1 MKRSFAIFIFCIS
14 TLACNTLPREHVVPL
29 AVQESLSLKQAFS
42 KWFDIGT
49 AIPVMTHLIERER
62 DLLFN
67 QFGVVT
73 PENFMKPDVLKP
85 EPGHFV
91 FSEADTSVNMAL
103 EHGLRV
109 NGHTLVWYKQNHDWI
124 EMSCDSPEAQAL
136 LRERIR
142 QHVSKVVKHFAGRIS
157 SWDVWNEAISDNHNE
172 YFRPSKCSDEFTL
185 VLIYEAF
192 AAAHEADPAAHL
204 LYNDFGIEYSS
215 KREKALRLIQY
226 LKARGIPVGIGI
238 RAHYTLDRVPLNFII
253 DTLLAFD
260 RIGVKVAISELDID
274 VVKTPKESCTNKNMM
289 GDPYPNEL
297 PADVDN
303 RLADQYKSL
312 FSLFI
317 DHASTLS
324 RVSFWAMHDGKS
336 GLNHQPCERT
346 NHPMLWD
353 RQLQP
358 KQALKAVI
366 DVAAVKDNASEH

>member
-1 MKRSFAIFIFCIS
+1 MIFMS
-14 TLACNTLPREHVVPL
+14 TLACNTKSREHFVPL
-29 AVQESLSLKQAFS
+29 AIQESVSLRQAYS

-49 AIPVMTHLIERER
+49 AIPLMTNLSERER

-73 PENFMKPDVLKP
+73 PENFMKPGVLQP
-85 EPGHFV
+85 ETGHFA
-91 FSEADTSVNMAL
+91 FNEADSSVNLAL
-103 EHGLRV
+103 EHGLKV
-109 NGHTLVWYKQNHDWI
+109 NGHTLVWYRQNHDWI
-124 EMSCDSPEAQAL
+124 EMSCDSPDAQAII
-136 LRERIR
+136 RERIR
-142 QHVSKVVKHFAGRIS
+142 QHVSKVVKHFAGRIG
-157 SWDVWNEAISDNHNE
+157 SWDVWNEAISDSRNE
-172 YFRPSKCSDEFTL
+172 YFRPSKCSEEFTQD
-185 VLIYEAF
+185 LIYEAF
-192 AAAHEADPAAHL
+192 AAAHEADPAALL
-204 LYNDFGIEYSS
+204 LYNDFGIEYPT

-238 RAHYTLDRVPLNFII
+238 QAHYTLDNVPFNFLK
-253 DTLLAFD
+253 DTLVAFD

-274 VVKTPKESCTNKNMM
+274 VVKTPKESCTNKMMM

-317 DHASTLS
+317 DHSSTLS
-324 RVSFWAMHDGKS
+324 RVSFWALHDGRS
-336 GLNHQPCERT
+336 WLNHQPCERT

-366 DVAAVKDNASEH
+366 EVAIAKDSASGH